1 MLLFVA
7 FLFLDVIVGFAM
19 TSRNVS
25 VTEDM
30 GNVLLTVEAS
40 GSLEETIS
48 LSVAA
53 TNGQASSKTTLLLYF
68 PYSFFFNTQDLKN

>member
-1 MLLFVA
+1 V
-7 FLFLDVIVGFAM
+7 

-48 LSVAA
+48 LAVSA
-53 TNGQASSKTTLLLYF
+53 TNGQATSKTKNNYF
-68 PYSFFFNTQDLKN
+68 ISVFFLHDAFLSMFVCCFSI